1 MLSAGFD
8 AHACVER
15 ARHGDETAARLLVE
29 RLTPLVLK
37 IVRAHLPQRTSEED
51 LLQTILMKV
60 FAKLDQFSGAVPL
73 EHWVS
78 RVAVNTCINALHHE
92 RIRPELRWA
101 DLTEE
106 QEQVVR
112 QLAGSEEELPASHQ
126 IAARELVEKL
136 LERLEPTDRML
147 ITLLH
152 LEGRSLD
159 ELRQITG
166 WNTTRIKVRAFRARQ
181 RMKKHLATL
190 LQESKHEQ
198 T

>member
-1 MLSAGFD
+1 MLSAGYEVRS
-8 AHACVER
+8 CIER
-15 ARHGDETAARLLVE
+15 ARQGDDGAVRFLIE
-29 RLTPLVLK
+29 RITPLVLK
-37 IVRAHLPQRTSEED
+37 IVRAHLPRRTSEED
-51 LLQTILMKV
+51 LVQTILMKV
-60 FAKLDQFSGAVPL
+60 FAKLDQFSGSVPF

-78 RVAVNTCINALHHE
+78 RVAVNTCINALQHE
-92 RIRPELRWA
+92 RVRPEIRWA

-126 IAARELVEKL
+126 VAARELVDKL

-147 ITLLH
+147 ITLLY
-152 LEGRSLD
+152 LEGRSLED
-159 ELRQITG
+159 LRQITG

-181 RMKKHLATL
+181 RMKKYLSIL
-190 LQESKHEQ
+190 LEESKNEQ